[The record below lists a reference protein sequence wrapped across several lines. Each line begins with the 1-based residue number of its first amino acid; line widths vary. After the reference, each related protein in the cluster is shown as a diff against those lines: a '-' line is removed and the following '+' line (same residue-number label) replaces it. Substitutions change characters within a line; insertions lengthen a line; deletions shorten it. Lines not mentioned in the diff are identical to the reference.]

1 MKKNTLTQEGQPTMN
16 IDLMPQSW
24 KDDYMPLSDH
34 NSMEENKSSWPEE
47 QPLDANQIEDYD
59 NMSEVPVY
67 DYLGREIGLKSVPRR
82 RKKKS

>member
-1 MKKNTLTQEGQPTMN
+1 MKKNTLTQEGRPTMN

-34 NSMEENKSSWPEE
+34 SSMEECDSLPIK

-82 RKKKS
+82 SKKKS

>member
-1 MKKNTLTQEGQPTMN
+1 
-16 IDLMPQSW
+16 
-24 KDDYMPLSDH
+24 
-34 NSMEENKSSWPEE
+34 MEECDSLPIK